1 MILEL
6 LLFDYNI
13 FLLLGLL
20 ALGVL
25 IGIIATIAGI
35 GGGMINMPLFLLVL
49 HFDPMLA
56 KGTSLFTIFLSSG
69 IALYVHIK
77 NRKIHLLSS
86 FIMSIFAILGSITC
100 IFVQL
105 VVTVD
110 DLVFY
115 IIFGIFEISMGLR
128 LGRKGVKIYPNGSRK
143 KKENEIDPKREIEEG
158 NNKAIE
164 EVNTKEFK
172 EDNGPISTQNTS
184 INLIQNPKL
193 LIKAI
198 PLFFLAGFVATFFGI
213 GGGAIN
219 TPTLHE
225 VFNLPIHYATAGSTA
240 IIFFVSIFNTI
251 IYGLQ
256 GLIDWAIGI
265 SLGIGMIFG
274 ARIGAITASKIPRWL
289 TLIIIAVV
297 MIFTG
302 FRIILGVL

>member
-1 MILEL
+1 MFCNYITMMHEL
-6 LLFDYNI
+6 LLFDYNV

-20 ALGVL
+20 VLGVL
-25 IGIIATIAGI
+25 IGMIATIAGI
-35 GGGMINMPLFLLVL
+35 GGGMINMPFFLLIL

-69 IALYVHIK
+69 FALYIHWK
-77 NRKIHLLSS
+77 KGKIHLISS
-86 FIMSIFAILGSITC
+86 FIMSIFAILGSLACTL
-100 IFVQL
+100 VQL
-105 VVTVD
+105 AITVD

-115 IIFGIFEISMGLR
+115 IIFGIFEISMGIR
-128 LGRKGVKIYPNGSRK
+128 LGLKGVKIYPEEKRK
-143 KKENEIDPKREIEEG
+143 RQEKAQDGDSLPNLDAKYDEEPREIQ
-158 NNKAIE
+158 KP
-164 EVNTKEFK
+164 T
-172 EDNGPISTQNTS
+172 

-198 PLFFLAGFVATFFGI
+198 PLFFLAGFVAAFFGI

-251 IYGLQ
+251 SYGLQ
-256 GLIDWAIGI
+256 GAIDWAIGI
-265 SLGIGMIFG
+265 SLGIGMIVG
-274 ARIGAITASKIPRWL
+274 ARIGAKTASKIPRWL

-297 MIFTG
+297 LIFTG
-302 FRIILGVL
+302 FKIIFGAF